1 MERLKYFFKDDSGAS
16 AVEYALLVAL
26 IGVGLVGAMTNL
38 KNAISSAFNAAATAL
53 NAASQGAA

>member
-1 MERLKYFFKDDSGAS
+1 MERIKHFFKDDSGAS

-38 KNAISSAFNAAATAL
+38 RNAISSAFNAAATAL
-53 NAASQGAA
+53 NAAS